1 MTTNM
6 TRPER
11 RRAARLNAE
20 LDKPFTTTKRAYFQ
34 LAEQEAQKLYDK
46 NVEKLT
52 KQIGESLMFGIT
64 KTVGLVTAMALED
77 VCKFGIKRIGRVIAA
92 QMKYICHMNEV
103 TFHKVNIKQFE
114 KYWADKGLTITD
126 NEKGET
132 TLRIGRD

>member
-1 MTTNM
+1 MTTNV

-20 LDKPFTTTKRAYFQ
+20 LDKPYTTTRRAYFQ

-52 KQIGESLMFGIT
+52 KDIGESLMFGIT
-64 KTVGLVTAMALED
+64 KTVGLVTAMALEEEFN
-77 VCKFGIKRIGRVIAA
+77 FGVKRIGRAVAS
-92 QMKYICHMNEV
+92 QMRYICDMNTAE
-103 TFHKVNIKQFE
+103 FRKVNIKEFE